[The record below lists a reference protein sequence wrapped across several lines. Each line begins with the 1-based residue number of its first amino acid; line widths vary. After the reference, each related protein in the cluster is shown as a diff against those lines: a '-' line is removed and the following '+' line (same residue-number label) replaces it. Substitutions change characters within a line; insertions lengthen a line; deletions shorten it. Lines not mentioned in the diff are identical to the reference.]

1 MIGPKSS
8 ENPSFSQQNCG
19 GRTIIVQ
26 YPLISFDSLSYH
38 LEKSNHVLWT
48 KISVFLGCRSC
59 LQLKFSSW
67 MGMTKVHFQGS
78 CHLWVR
84 EDNPRTY
91 LALLFDDWCWNPSAL
106 LCVSLKTSGSP
117 KAPCSWTEPSRFGC
131 QWTQIQVL
139 ALTNH
144 DRNYEAG
151 FPMVRL
157 LIQIYHVRWRF
168 QLLMIQIYHVRWIWM
183 VKKCLFLLDA
193 TLWPRSGWWW
203 VVNRLVASLS
213 GLAQPRF
220 NPFLCDES
228 PLIIGEMVV

>member
-1 MIGPKSS
+1 MYFERRFQLFLDVVAVCSSSFLAGWEWPRFTFKVLVIWLSEKTIQGLTWHCCLMIDAGIPRLFCAYHSKRVGPQRHPA
-8 ENPSFSQQNCG
+8 EHPRHEQNH
-19 GRTIIVQ
+19 
-26 YPLISFDSLSYH
+26 LDSAVN
-38 LEKSNHVLWT
+38 EP
-48 KISVFLGCRSC
+48 
-59 LQLKFSSW
+59 KF
-67 MGMTKVHFQGS
+67 K
-78 CHLWVR
+78 
-84 EDNPRTY
+84 
-91 LALLFDDWCWNPSAL
+91 
-106 LCVSLKTSGSP
+106 
-117 KAPCSWTEPSRFGC
+117 
-131 QWTQIQVL
+131 VL

-157 LIQIYHVRWRF
+157 L
-168 QLLMIQIYHVRWIWM
+168 IQIYHVRWIWM